1 MMASRSS
8 RVFSSLILFQFLGCI
23 TNGPTKDPPRT
34 VGPSFTDKHLDY
46 QKWKRTR
53 ECCTAQ
59 GMKVAIAS
67 GGTFSSKCGEKILDG
82 GGNLIDAAVATAF
95 CLAVE
100 RPHSVSI
107 AGGGFMLIHLAD
119 SQDIFLDF
127 RETAPAAA
135 TQKMFLDRH
144 GEEIPDLNRNG
155 ILAVGTPG
163 FIAGL
168 YKAQTTYGKLKGQ
181 SGWRKV
187 IQPAVELARNGF
199 PIYPSLVEKVERR
212 KDILVK
218 DTSLAKLLLPKGN
231 PVRVGDRL
239 TQADLATSLEQIAK
253 QGPDVFYKGLIAQKI
268 SKFSRTHHGL
278 LTSRDL
284 SDYQVKQRTP
294 ISATFRGHRIVTA
307 PPPSAGG
314 IMILQSLKIIEGM
327 PIKPTMPQ
335 GDYLHI
341 IAEVFKRTFADRY
354 TQIGDPDFETL
365 KILPRLNES
374 YITKIRQDIDIKT
387 ARPANTIKAGTG
399 LIDES
404 TDTTHLSLIDSE
416 GNAVSATITL
426 NYFFGA
432 GIMVPGTGIILND
445 EMGDFDPKGENG
457 NPVLP
462 KRRPIS
468 SLSPTIV
475 FDGSRPMLALGAAG
489 GPYIITGMT
498 QAILNRLV
506 LGWSLRDSIF
516 APKIHHQFSPDIL
529 RMETG
534 GFANEIISD
543 LRSRGHSIDA
553 PALYPQIPAVEF
565 DKAKGQVTAVIDPRD
580 EGGAVAK

>member
-1 MMASRSS
+1 MASRSS
-8 RVFSSLILFQFLGCI
+8 RIFNSLILFQFLGCI

-231 PVRVGDRL
+231 PVRVGDTSKGTAYLSLRILENGRSTNGRNL
-239 TQADLATSLEQIAK
+239 TQKSEVSSSGSCHANPRSYDKTGWVDETSHRQ
-253 QGPDVFYKGLIAQKI
+253 
-268 SKFSRTHHGL
+268 
-278 LTSRDL
+278 TSRCPAYTKQCGRLAYQLL
-284 SDYQVKQRTP
+284 S
-294 ISATFRGHRIVTA
+294 GGTA
-307 PPPSAGG
+307 
-314 IMILQSLKIIEGM
+314 
-327 PIKPTMPQ
+327 
-335 GDYLHI
+335 
-341 IAEVFKRTFADRY
+341 KR
-354 TQIGDPDFETL
+354 
-365 KILPRLNES
+365 
-374 YITKIRQDIDIKT
+374 
-387 ARPANTIKAGTG
+387 
-399 LIDES
+399 
-404 TDTTHLSLIDSE
+404 
-416 GNAVSATITL
+416 
-426 NYFFGA
+426 
-432 GIMVPGTGIILND
+432 
-445 EMGDFDPKGENG
+445 
-457 NPVLP
+457 
-462 KRRPIS
+462 
-468 SLSPTIV
+468 
-475 FDGSRPMLALGAAG
+475 
-489 GPYIITGMT
+489 
-498 QAILNRLV
+498 
-506 LGWSLRDSIF
+506 
-516 APKIHHQFSPDIL
+516 
-529 RMETG
+529 
-534 GFANEIISD
+534 
-543 LRSRGHSIDA
+543 
-553 PALYPQIPAVEF
+553 
-565 DKAKGQVTAVIDPRD
+565 
-580 EGGAVAK
+580 

>member
-1 MMASRSS
+1 
-8 RVFSSLILFQFLGCI
+8 
-23 TNGPTKDPPRT
+23 
-34 VGPSFTDKHLDY
+34 
-46 QKWKRTR
+46 
-53 ECCTAQ
+53 
-59 GMKVAIAS
+59 
-67 GGTFSSKCGEKILDG
+67 
-82 GGNLIDAAVATAF
+82 
-95 CLAVE
+95 
-100 RPHSVSI
+100 
-107 AGGGFMLIHLAD
+107 
-119 SQDIFLDF
+119 
-127 RETAPAAA
+127 
-135 TQKMFLDRH
+135 
-144 GEEIPDLNRNG
+144 
-155 ILAVGTPG
+155 
-163 FIAGL
+163 
-168 YKAQTTYGKLKGQ
+168 
-181 SGWRKV
+181 
-187 IQPAVELARNGF
+187 
-199 PIYPSLVEKVERR
+199 
-212 KDILVK
+212 
-218 DTSLAKLLLPKGN
+218 LLLPKGI
-231 PVRVGDRL
+231 PLKVGDRL
-239 TQADLATSLEQIAK
+239 TQTDLATSLEQIAK

-268 SKFSRTHHGL
+268 SKFSRTQHGL

-314 IMILQSLKIIEGM
+314 IMMLQSLKIIEGM

-335 GDYLHI
+335 DDYLHI
-341 IAEVFKRTFADRY
+341 IAEVFKHTFADRY

-374 YITKIRQDIDIKT
+374 YITKIREDIDIKT
-387 ARPANTIKAGTG
+387 ARPATTIKAGTG

-404 TDTTHLSLIDSE
+404 PDTTHLSLIDSE

-475 FDGSRPMLALGAAG
+475 FDGSKPMLALGAAG

-529 RMETG
+529 RMENG

-553 PALYPQIPAVEF
+553 PALYAQIPAVEF